1 MDILQIEN
9 LRFRYPDAEKDALDG
24 VSFHVRAGEFVVLCG
39 ESGCGKTTL
48 LKMLKRELSPH
59 GEKSGRIVYNGVEQ
73 AALDDRTAACDIG
86 YVLQNPENQVVT
98 DKVWHE
104 LAFGLESLGFPTGT
118 IRRRVAEMASYFGIQ
133 TWFRQN
139 TGELSGGQKQMLNLA
154 SVMVMQP
161 QVLIL
166 DEPTSQLDPIA
177 ASDFIGTLRKLNRE
191 LGLTILLVEHRLEE
205 VFPLA
210 DRVMMM
216 EQGRILLYDRPEA
229 VGARLRELRA
239 DHPMLAGL
247 PSAVRIFQ
255 ALEVDAPC
263 PLTVKEG
270 RDFLSEHFL
279 AAGQGERPPVA
290 RREKIAL
297 EMKNVWFRYE
307 RDLPDVLRG
316 VTFAAYEGETFCI
329 LGGNGTGKTTAL
341 SVLAGLNRAYRGR
354 VLIGGKKI
362 GEYKGNTLYRH
373 NVALLPQNPQTVF
386 LKKTVREDF
395 QEIARVME
403 YGEEER
409 TALIEEIAGKL
420 GITRLLDKHPYDLSG
435 GEQQKAALA
444 KVLLLKPKILLL
456 DEPTKGVDAYSKR
469 NLLSI
474 LRELKAEGITIVI
487 VTHDVEFA
495 AAGADR
501 CALFFDGEIISVDTP
516 AALFANNNFYTTA
529 ANRIARHL
537 YRDAVSCEEVVAL
550 CRLNRKAGRRESEA
564 AHA

>member
-373 NVALLPQNPQTVF
+373 NVALLPLNPQTVF
-386 LKKTVREDF
+386 LKMTVREDF

-516 AALFANNNFYTTA
+516 AAFFANNNFYTTA